1 MVKKKILIVEDEIIT
16 AMSLQHLLELW
27 GYRMCG
33 QASSGKEALEKVE
46 FEKPDIALIDVSL
59 SGNINGI
66 ETARQIRSRFSIPI
80 IFITGYSDKETMKE
94 IEDIN
99 PADCFIKPI
108 DFNKLKHTLDSIT
121 QKSRKQFKTKKD
133 G

>member
-1 MVKKKILIVEDEIIT
+1 MVKKKILVVEDEVIT

-27 GYRMCG
+27 GYRMSG
-33 QASSGKEALEKVE
+33 QASSGKEAVEKVE
-46 FEKPDIALIDVSL
+46 FEKPDIALIDISL

-94 IEDIN
+94 IEELN

-108 DFNKLKHTLDSIT
+108 DFNKLKLTLDSIS
-121 QKSRKQFKTKKD
+121 QKSKKQFKTGKR
-133 G
+133 